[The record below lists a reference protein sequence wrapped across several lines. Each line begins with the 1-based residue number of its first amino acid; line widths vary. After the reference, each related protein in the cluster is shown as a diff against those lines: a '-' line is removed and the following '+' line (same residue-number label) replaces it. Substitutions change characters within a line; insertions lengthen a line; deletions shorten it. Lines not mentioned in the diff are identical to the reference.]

1 MAIHILNHVN
11 GLISNYKLW
20 YSRVFFTAS
29 EIFIYT
35 QTILT
40 DQSYV
45 VFEWI
50 YIKYIALSAEI
61 NILSKRYT
69 YFENYFS
76 VQFVNFVRMLLNEDL
91 DICSKMFNS
100 WSVSFYVIK
109 IVPNIRISLKHLVQF
124 LKLDDF
130 TVGNK
135 L

>member
-45 VFEWI
+45 VLEWI

-100 WSVSFYVIK
+100 WSVSFM
-109 IVPNIRISLKHLVQF
+109 L
-124 LKLDDF
+124 
-130 TVGNK
+130 
-135 L
+135 

>member
-45 VFEWI
+45 VFE
-50 YIKYIALSAEI
+50 
-61 NILSKRYT
+61 
-69 YFENYFS
+69 
-76 VQFVNFVRMLLNEDL
+76 
-91 DICSKMFNS
+91 
-100 WSVSFYVIK
+100 
-109 IVPNIRISLKHLVQF
+109 
-124 LKLDDF
+124 
-130 TVGNK
+130 
-135 L
+135 

>member
-45 VFEWI
+45 VLEWI

-76 VQFVNFVRMLLNEDL
+76 VQFVNFVGMLLNEDL

>member
-45 VFEWI
+45 VLEWI

>member
-1 MAIHILNHVN
+1 MTIHILNHVN

-45 VFEWI
+45 VLEWI